1 MRPINLIPP
10 EDRRES
16 APLRRGPLAYV
27 LVGVLLL
34 GFVGVYA
41 LVSTGNTIS
50 EREAQVASLEQE
62 LATSQAR
69 AEALQS
75 FSGFAS
81 LEEARTS
88 TVSNLARSR
97 FDWERVMRELA
108 LVLPSD
114 VTLIDLSGS
123 IGGTG
128 TEDAE
133 SDSGGAAVEI
143 AGPSLTMTGC
153 GADHESVAK
162 LVAALRDIDGVTR
175 VGLTRTQAGGSEGGD
190 ADAASQSTSGDAV
203 GGCVDPKLANFEL
216 TVAFDGVQVD
226 PSGTGI
232 VPQEPVPGSGNAPV
246 AGDDPANSAAPVGPD
261 VDAQPAENVVP
272 GT

>member
-27 LVGVLLL
+27 LVGALLL

-62 LATSQAR
+62 LETTQAR
-69 AEALQS
+69 ADALQS

-81 LEEARTS
+81 LEEARTT
-88 TVSNLARSR
+88 TVSTLARSR

-108 LVLPSD
+108 LVLPGD
-114 VTLIDLSGS
+114 VTLIELSGA
-123 IGGTG
+123 IGATDSGG
-128 TEDAE
+128 GE
-133 SDSGGAAVEI
+133 SDSGSGSGAEVAS
-143 AGPSLTMTGC
+143 PTMTMSGC
-153 GADHESVAK
+153 GADHESVARM
-162 LVAALRDIDGVTR
+162 VAALRDIDGVTR
-175 VGLTRTQAGGSEGGD
+175 VGLSRTQAGGSGVGGD
-190 ADAASQSTSGDAV
+190 ETAATSTEGDSA

-226 PSGTGI
+226 PSGVGI
-232 VPQEPVPGSGNAPV
+232 VPQGPSPAPADGSAPPAAAEPSEPVG
-246 AGDDPANSAAPVGPD
+246 
-261 VDAQPAENVVP
+261 EVVP
-272 GT
+272 GA